1 MMKWKIAGLTTV
13 MILATSQATAG
24 SLEKQYSHCSAGFK
38 RYELVWEGPWS
49 ESDIFMERKCYWRG
63 DWDYEFWIG
72 MLDWNDDYFP
82 ATLDYTFRMMA
93 QPSTG
98 PAYSEGQIVTV
109 WQQSCGGSP

>member
-49 ESDIFMERKCYWRG
+49 ESDIFMQRKCYWRG
-63 DWDYEFWIG
+63 RLG
-72 MLDWNDDYFP
+72 L
-82 ATLDYTFRMMA
+82 
-93 QPSTG
+93 
-98 PAYSEGQIVTV
+98 
-109 WQQSCGGSP
+109 